1 MSATPSMS
9 RSLRKKAR
17 NMNQIKNFN
26 EIISQTK
33 MPGRIELSSIN
44 LADVNKVDLSQYFEF
59 VNEEVWHKLCE
70 WYIASIQLKQ
80 V

>member
-1 MSATPSMS
+1 
-9 RSLRKKAR
+9 
-17 NMNQIKNFN
+17 
-26 EIISQTK
+26 